1 MVHTTAVTTMKAKKQ
16 TGKKVTKIVSTSV
29 IPLSQ
34 QHVQQQQQQSTHTSN
49 SQSSLSISR
58 NKHWKYISSY
68 HGPWLQLPL
77 ELLESLYMI
86 NNDNVA
92 TPPPPID
99 PIIFGNLISIRR
111 LVDEA
116 ADLSVRAASGVSTT
130 GGGPTRSS
138 MSHTRQHR
146 MRELAVNKLALAY
159 RIDEIATAV
168 VTMQSASAIDEV
180 ASRVLKKNSTN
191 LEALYVNFF
200 HEKIPSSRML
210 SQSTS
215 TDILDKI
222 IATSPTTPEFYR
234 TRGVVKCF
242 KEEFTGALRDF
253 KTALA
258 HAKHRKRVNNVLLG
272 KKPTLPLHNH
282 HGNEDDECT
291 GTESQLYFLRA
302 ACYLQYAIS
311 LVDKAIQKVDGVERK
326 DGEGSELRLVAVKKG
341 NNNGINNQGTTPKL
355 DEYRKELLPIMHQVQ
370 SLTKRSVRDYTHF
383 LGFYPSSL
391 PPFSTSVEGT
401 SKAST
406 PIASRDSSPVRS
418 LKDDNL
424 SPPINPTDQQNDSKT
439 TDKNRK
445 LVEKVAGLSSDIG
458 NSISNT
464 STSVSKDH
472 NHSHHH
478 SHHFHG
484 YQPPHTFATYHPLLI
499 EAWYAIA
506 LNYVLIGDLH
516 TGALWHARI
525 AEMHE
530 CIEGYPVFL
539 PARSMAQAD
548 YMEVLERVKKANS
561 LAQHEK
567 LRELVEIVKQK
578 EKERE
583 EKEREWM
590 EKHQH
595 TKMLLASAEDDKDMI
610 EGKKVSV
617 KIGKKSKNATHSK
630 NGNSVTPVIGIDG
643 QRHHPCCPLAPGNH
657 PSSPKENNYN
667 HNHTSSVPP
676 AATSN
681 NNSSGGNSN
690 GNSNG
695 TTNNNTGGSAGGP
708 RQYPLHTQRADSV
721 MLWLRA
727 IILRPTNLS

>member
-1 MVHTTAVTTMKAKKQ
+1 
-16 TGKKVTKIVSTSV
+16 
-29 IPLSQ
+29 
-34 QHVQQQQQQSTHTSN
+34 
-49 SQSSLSISR
+49 SLSISR

-200 HEKIPSSRML
+200 HEKIPSRISQKFGTNLILCTTFYPPYTSRML

-242 KEEFTGALRDF
+242 KEEFAGALRDF

-258 HAKHRKRVNNVLLG
+258 HTKHRKRVNNVLLG

-341 NNNGINNQGTTPKL
+341 NNNGTNNQGTTPKL
-355 DEYRKELLPIMHQVQ
+355 EEYRKELLPIMHQVQ
-370 SLTKRSVRDYTHF
+370 SLTRRSVRDYTHF

-391 PPFSTSVEGT
+391 PSFSTSVEGT

-418 LKDDNL
+418 FKDKDDNL
-424 SPPINPTDQQNDSKT
+424 SLPINPTDQQSDQKT
-439 TDKNRK
+439 TDKN
-445 LVEKVAGLSSDIG
+445 
-458 NSISNT
+458 
-464 STSVSKDH
+464 
-472 NHSHHH
+472 
-478 SHHFHG
+478 
-484 YQPPHTFATYHPLLI
+484 P
-499 EAWYAIA
+499 WYAIA

-567 LRELVEIVKQK
+567 LREL
-578 EKERE
+578 
-583 EKEREWM
+583 
-590 EKHQH
+590 KHQH

-610 EGKKVSV
+610 EGKKVAV
-617 KIGKKSKNATHSK
+617 KIGKKSKNATHNK

-667 HNHTSSVPP
+667 QNHTSSVSS
-676 AATSN
+676 ATTSN
-681 NNSSGGNSN
+681 SNSSVGNSN

-695 TTNNNTGGSAGGP
+695 TT
-708 RQYPLHTQRADSV
+708 
-721 MLWLRA
+721 
-727 IILRPTNLS
+727 

>member
-1 MVHTTAVTTMKAKKQ
+1 MVHTTEVTTMKAKKQ
-16 TGKKVTKIVSTSV
+16 TGKKVTKIVSTS
-29 IPLSQ
+29 
-34 QHVQQQQQQSTHTSN
+34 
-49 SQSSLSISR
+49 
-58 NKHWKYISSY
+58 HWKYISSY

-200 HEKIPSSRML
+200 HEKIPSSNIDKKNGLVRRISQKFGTNLILCTTFYPPYTSRML

-242 KEEFTGALRDF
+242 KEEFAGALRDF

-258 HAKHRKRVNNVLLG
+258 HTKHRKRVNNVLLG

-341 NNNGINNQGTTPKL
+341 NNNGTNNQGTTPKL
-355 DEYRKELLPIMHQVQ
+355 EEYRKELLPIMHQVQ
-370 SLTKRSVRDYTHF
+370 SLTRRSVRDYTHF

-418 LKDDNL
+418 FKDKDDNL
-424 SPPINPTDQQNDSKT
+424 SPPINPTDQQSDPKT

-445 LVEKVAGLSSDIG
+445 LAEKAVGLSSDVE

-464 STSVSKDH
+464 PASVSKDH

-567 LRELVEIVKQK
+567 LREL
-578 EKERE
+578 
-583 EKEREWM
+583 
-590 EKHQH
+590 
-595 TKMLLASAEDDKDMI
+595 MLLASAEDDKDMI
-610 EGKKVSV
+610 EGKKVAV
-617 KIGKKSKNATHSK
+617 KIGKKSKNATHNK

-667 HNHTSSVPP
+667 QNHASSVSS

-681 NNSSGGNSN
+681 SNSSVGNSN

-695 TTNNNTGGSAGGP
+695 TTSNNNAGGSVGGP
-708 RQYPLHTQRADSV
+708 RQYPLHTQRADS
-721 MLWLRA
+721 
-727 IILRPTNLS
+727 

>member
-1 MVHTTAVTTMKAKKQ
+1 MT
-16 TGKKVTKIVSTSV
+16 
-29 IPLSQ
+29 Q
-34 QHVQQQQQQSTHTSN
+34 QNQSQQQQSHILN

-77 ELLESLYMI
+77 ELLESLYVI
-86 NNDNVA
+86 NND
-92 TPPPPID
+92 TTSID

-116 ADLSVRAASGVSTT
+116 ADLSVRAAAGISTT

-180 ASRVLKKNSTN
+180 ASRVLKKNATN

-200 HEKIPSSRML
+200 HEKIPSRML

-215 TDILDKI
+215 TDVLDQI

-242 KEEFTGALRDF
+242 KEEFAGALRDF
-253 KTALA
+253 KMALA
-258 HAKHRKRVNNVLLG
+258 HVKHRKRVNNVLLG

-282 HGNEDDECT
+282 HGSEVDECT

-311 LVDKAIQKVDGVERK
+311 LVDKAIQKVDGIERK

-341 NNNGINNQGTTPKL
+341 TANGTSHHGSYPKL
-355 DEYRKELLPIMHQVQ
+355 EEYRKELLPIMHQVQ
-370 SLTKRSVRDYTHF
+370 NLAKRSVRNYTHF
-383 LGFYPSSL
+383 LSFYPSSL
-391 PPFSTSVEGT
+391 APFSSVSDET
-401 SKAST
+401 ASKGST
-406 PIASRDSSPVRS
+406 PVTSRDSSPARS
-418 LKDDNL
+418 FKEKEDNGS
-424 SPPINPTDQQNDSKT
+424 SPNSHIDHKVDTKSIERS
-439 TDKNRK
+439 RK
-445 LVEKVAGLSSDIG
+445 HTEKATGLPDIG
-458 NSISNT
+458 IS
-464 STSVSKDH
+464 SSASSVTATKEH
-472 NHSHHH
+472 HHHHHHHHH

-484 YQPPHTFATYHPLLI
+484 FQPTHTFATYHPLLI

-506 LNYVLIGDLH
+506 INYVLIGDIH
-516 TGALWHARI
+516 AGAMWHSRI
-525 AEMHE
+525 SEMHE

-548 YMEVLERVKKANS
+548 YMEVLERIKKATS
-561 LAQHEK
+561 LSQHEK
-567 LRELVEIVKQK
+567 LKELVEVVKQK

-583 EKEREWM
+583 EKEREWV
-590 EKHQH
+590 KHH
-595 TKMLLASAEDDKDMI
+595 HHRMLLAAAEEEKEMN
-610 EGKKVSV
+610 EGKKSGV
-617 KIGKKSKNATHSK
+617 KIGKRSKNLK
-630 NGNSVTPVIGIDG
+630 QGNNNITPVIGIDG

-657 PSSPKENNYN
+657 SSSKEHD
-667 HNHTSSVPP
+667 HNHTHLAHNSGSSASSQSSMTSPSNSSSNS
-676 AATSN
+676 SN
-681 NNSSGGNSN
+681 NN
-690 GNSNG
+690 
-695 TTNNNTGGSAGGP
+695 GSPGP

-721 MLWLRA
+721 MMWLRA
-727 IILRPTNLS
+727 IILRQEKENEAKSNTNNEVKPMMNGTSTKIVHNIEV